1 MTRAHVFIL
10 HTGFA
15 EENSLGCLTFYHPD
29 GFDSVQ
35 EGLEDL
41 GAAFR
46 DMTEVEFEEAKER
59 AQQPHNRCP
68 HCDKPLIDEEMAI
81 IGSEAVRIRV
91 LGAMVGKTIGSGSY
105 FDSLDDRGWMTGI
118 QEAPRAML
126 TAAVVVHSYADQII
140 GDVAFGGRKAE
151 GEETFVDNPY
161 ANKWEDHIAV
171 PDGLPL
177 YKDVEL

>member
-35 EGLEDL
+35 EGLENL

-46 DMTEVEFEEAKER
+46 DMTEIEFEEAKER
-59 AQQPHNRCP
+59 ASRPYHRCP
-68 HCDKPLIDEEMAI
+68 HCDKSLFVEDPIGPDDVMERVKAALI
-81 IGSEAVRIRV
+81 
-91 LGAMVGKTIGSGSY
+91 GKTDDSGSY
-105 FDSLDDRGWMTGI
+105 FNSLDDRGWMTGI
-118 QEAPRAML
+118 QEAGQRTML
-126 TAAVVVHSYADQII
+126 AAAVIVMSYADQII
-140 GDVAFGGRKAE
+140 GDVAFGGRKAK

-177 YKDVEL
+177 FKEITS